1 MLPCCY
7 VVHLQYS
14 RCRRVLLMHVI
25 IIGNMHE
32 ASTRRQIVA
41 KLLEA
46 AANTQC
52 LVCVQP
58 DLDSMTAH
66 AIRALGKAV
75 KLALTT
81 NYDGVLSTVLGRTMT
96 SPAAVLQRWGSAVD
110 YVTAGEALGA
120 VARHKK
126 ELIQLHGSVYDKGSI
141 VLLDPEYTATQTD
154 FQKFVLPLVGQY
166 SLLIVGSRGGAHDAH
181 FTPMWQHVATNWRR
195 DDSSSHPVHTVLA
208 LERESSA
215 IRREFYSDTV
225 FGDWAK
231 EHIRV
236 VEYGTQHAQ
245 LGPFLHQ
252 LAAQAGLEPSNRS
265 RLNL

>member
-1 MLPCCY
+1 MLCTY
-7 VVHLQYS
+7 SIVAADLKHLQQM
-14 RCRRVLLMHVI
+14 LVI

-32 ASTRRQIVA
+32 ASNRRQIVA
-41 KLLEA
+41 NLLEA
-46 AANTQC
+46 AANMQC

-66 AIRALGKAV
+66 AIRALGKVV

-110 YVTAGEALGA
+110 YVRAGEASGT
-120 VARHKK
+120 VARHRK

-154 FQKFVLPLVGQY
+154 IQKFMLPLVGQY
-166 SLLIVGSRGGAHDAH
+166 SLLIIGSRGGAHDAH

-195 DDSSSHPVHTVLA
+195 DESSSHPVHTVLA

-215 IRREFYSDTV
+215 IRREFYSDAV

-252 LAAQAGLEPSNRS
+252 LAAQAGLEPSNSS
-265 RLNL
+265 RLTW

>member
-1 MLPCCY
+1 MHQL
-7 VVHLQYS
+7 HLLCHRDAYRGEQPLYAP
-14 RCRRVLLMHVI
+14 
-25 IIGNMHE
+25 NM
-32 ASTRRQIVA
+32 ACIKQACVNKVA
-41 KLLEA
+41 M
-46 AANTQC
+46 C
-52 LVCVQP
+52 CVQP
-58 DLDSMTAH
+58 DLDSTTAH

-96 SPAAVLQRWGSAVD
+96 SPAVVLQRWGSAMG
-110 YVTAGEALGA
+110 YVQAGEAPGA

-154 FQKFVLPLVGQY
+154 FQKFMLPLVGRY
-166 SLLIVGSRGGAHDAH
+166 SLLVVGSRGGAHDAH
-181 FTPMWQHVATNWRR
+181 FTPMWQHVAAESK
-195 DDSSSHPVHTVLA
+195 SSGSEGGPDHPIHTVLA
-208 LERESSA
+208 LEREA
-215 IRREFYSDTV
+215 IAICNEFYCDPV

-245 LGPFLHQ
+245 LGPFLHL
-252 LAAQAGLEPSNRS
+252 LATKAGLKPSNSS
-265 RLNL
+265 RLAV